1 MELNIIKRNGV
12 HLVKENK
19 QRTAIWLYPETY
31 NKIDTWMKKSN
42 SKSRSEFIE
51 KAVLFYAFSLMTKD
65 DKQLPSTMT
74 SVPQQMIDNT

>member
-31 NKIDTWMKKSN
+31 NKIDTWMKKSI
-42 SKSRSEFIE
+42 SKSRSVFIE
-51 KAVLFYAFSLMTKD
+51 NAVLFYAFSLMTKD